1 MGILTEDMK
10 RVVREQRLG
19 FFATVCPD
27 GSPNLSPK
35 GTTIV
40 LDDDHLAFVDL
51 GSPGTISNLER
62 NPAVE
67 ISMVDSFV
75 RKGYRFKGTASIITE
90 GADFEAILRAYK
102 GTGAETLMSSV
113 SRAVRIKIERALP
126 LVSPGYLPGITEEEM
141 RRQWEGYWSGLT
153 EQYHSE
159 PVEQTRAASD

>member
-27 GSPNLSPK
+27 GTPNLSPK

-51 GSPGTISNLER
+51 GSPGTLSNLER
-62 NPAVE
+62 NPAIE
-67 ISMVDSFV
+67 ISMVDLFV

-90 GADFEAILRAYK
+90 GPDLENILRAYK
-102 GTGAETLMSSV
+102 GANAENLMDNV
-113 SRAVRIKIERALP
+113 RRAVRIKVERALP
-126 LVSPGYLPGITEEEM
+126 LVSPGYLPGVTEEEM
-141 RRQWEGYWSGLT
+141 RYQWEGHWSSLT
-153 EQYHSE
+153 ERYHCEEAKQSH
-159 PVEQTRAASD
+159 PS

>member
-51 GSPGTISNLER
+51 GSPGTLSNLEL

-67 ISMVDSFV
+67 FDAPAPISTMIG
-75 RKGYRFKGTASIITE
+75 R
-90 GADFEAILRAYK
+90 
-102 GTGAETLMSSV
+102 
-113 SRAVRIKIERALP
+113 
-126 LVSPGYLPGITEEEM
+126 
-141 RRQWEGYWSGLT
+141 
-153 EQYHSE
+153 
-159 PVEQTRAASD
+159 